1 MKSNP
6 IVIIGTGVAGL
17 FCALNIPKENEILL
31 CTKET
36 LDISDSSL
44 AQGGISVLR
53 DEDDYQDFFDDTL
66 KAGHKEN
73 NPEAVDRMIRR
84 SKEII
89 EDLIEYGV
97 EFQKEGDQF
106 LYTKEGAHSKA
117 RILYHADSTGKEITD
132 KLINQVRKR
141 ANISILENTSM
152 IDLLVA
158 DNSCQGVVLKAEG
171 QALRPIQADYVVFA
185 TGGIGGLF
193 LQSTNHPH
201 LTGDGIALALKYG
214 VEVKHL
220 NYIQIHPTTLYS
232 KKPGRRFLISESVR
246 GEGGVLLNKNQKR
259 FADELLPRDLLT
271 QAIYKE
277 MAKDNQ
283 DFVWLSMVHLGED
296 YIKSRFPT
304 IYNRCLNEGYDVTR
318 ENIPVVPAQHY
329 LMGGIQVNLQGR
341 SSMKGLYAIGE
352 TSHTG
357 VHGANRLASNS
368 ILESLVFAKEAAED
382 IGRELRNP
390 EVLDSDRETSEDN
403 GHRYGYR
410 YRCEG
415 VAEEYPK
422 SYEDDK
428 ARYEANKKR
437 ILDEIEREK
446 QNEQCHHDV
455 TRD

>member
-259 FADELLPRDLLT
+259 FADELLPRDLL
-271 QAIYKE
+271 
-277 MAKDNQ
+277 
-283 DFVWLSMVHLGED
+283 
-296 YIKSRFPT
+296 
-304 IYNRCLNEGYDVTR
+304 
-318 ENIPVVPAQHY
+318 
-329 LMGGIQVNLQGR
+329 
-341 SSMKGLYAIGE
+341 
-352 TSHTG
+352 
-357 VHGANRLASNS
+357 
-368 ILESLVFAKEAAED
+368 
-382 IGRELRNP
+382 
-390 EVLDSDRETSEDN
+390 
-403 GHRYGYR
+403 
-410 YRCEG
+410 
-415 VAEEYPK
+415 PK
-422 SYEDDK
+422 QFIRK
-428 ARYEANKKR
+428 WQKIIR
-437 ILDEIEREK
+437 ILSGFPWF
-446 QNEQCHHDV
+446 
-455 TRD
+455 T